1 MLCPV
6 FLVPSIWSTYP
17 LTMADDA
24 AATTAASTRPQ
35 KPDEAAFK
43 ETVAKLEKEHTQVKN
58 QLVCQICPT
67 LHSLC
72 ILEAFD
78 TFQLASTRIQ
88 FSPHC

>member
-6 FLVPSIWSTYP
+6 FLVSSIWSNYP

-58 QLVCQICPT
+58 QLVCSVCPF
-67 LHSLC
+67 LHLLG
-72 ILEAFD
+72 IPEGFN
-78 TFQLASTRIQ
+78 TFQLAGTCIQ
-88 FSPHC
+88 LNPRY